1 MSERWS
7 YEDLRN
13 SGAIICERISYPERP
28 ILHAARD
35 VPAEPE
41 DSGWQF
47 LCGVEN
53 HEHSRASVWALH
65 EVADLDPSIRV
76 ILDAAPQVS
85 FERSTIETPW
95 RRIQYSND

>member
-13 SGAIICERISYPERP
+13 SGAIICEHISYPERP
-28 ILHAARD
+28 FSTPHETFR
-35 VPAEPE
+35 AEPE

-47 LCGVEN
+47 PCGVEN

-76 ILDAAPQVS
+76 TLDAAP
-85 FERSTIETPW
+85 
-95 RRIQYSND
+95 